1 MNWRKIIFLSLAVA
15 LAGVIL
21 LAGIARWSDSS
32 SGEKQSSYAADS
44 SQLAGPVSEEVLA
57 RGEYLAKLGDCGA
70 CHSTAG
76 QPEFSGGLKMALP
89 IGAIYTTNI
98 TPDKTY
104 GIGRFSLADF
114 DRALR
119 FGVANGHS
127 LYPAMPYPSY
137 AIIKREDVAALYA
150 YFKFGV
156 APAAVPNK
164 KSDILFP
171 LSMRWPLTYWRL
183 VFAPKPKPFD
193 ASTFADAA
201 IAQGAYFVEGLGHCG
216 ECHTPRGLAL
226 QVKAQRGGDGNEFL
240 SGAAVENWYAP
251 SLRSGGSDTIGEW
264 SESQVAR
271 FLQTGVNHSG
281 IAFGSMSDVIVN
293 STQYL
298 STEDAEATAKYLK
311 TLQSPVATNRARFA
325 YDERTD
331 RKLASGDATERGALL
346 YLDNCAACHRPDGRG
361 YEGVF
366 PGLAGNPVVEAENP
380 LSLVSVVLLGSRTSR
395 TPATPAQFSMPA
407 FAWRLTDQDAAD
419 IVSFIRGS
427 WGNDATPIEAP
438 TVAALRSSSVPRAV
452 SRLHGATCA
461 PVSRPLGS
469 GPRSAGSACTGA
481 GGR

>member
-1 MNWRKIIFLSLAVA
+1 VKWRKIIFLSLAVA
-15 LAGVIL
+15 LAGVVL

-32 SGEKQSSYAADS
+32 AGEKESFYAADS
-44 SQLAGPVSEEVLA
+44 FKLAGPVSQEMLA

-76 QPEFSGGLKMALP
+76 RPAFSGGLKMALP

-114 DRALR
+114 DQALR

-164 KSDILFP
+164 PSDILFP

-183 VFAPKPKPFD
+183 VFAPRPKPFD
-193 ASTFADAA
+193 ASTFADAT
-201 IAQGAYFVEGLGHCG
+201 IARGAYFVEGLGHCG

-226 QVKAQRGGDGNEFL
+226 QVKAQRGRDGNEFL
-240 SGAAVENWYAP
+240 SGAPVENWYAP
-251 SLRSGGSDTIGEW
+251 SLRSGGPDTIGQW
-264 SESQVAR
+264 SESQTAR

-298 STEDAEATAKYLK
+298 TTEDAVASAKYLK
-311 TLQSPVATNRARFA
+311 TLQAPLTRDRVQFA
-325 YDERTD
+325 YNERTD
-331 RKLASGDATERGALL
+331 RKLASGDATDRGALL

-366 PGLAGNPVVEAENP
+366 PSLAGNPVVEADNP
-380 LSLVSVVLLGSRTSR
+380 LSLVSVVLLGSKTSR
-395 TPATPAQFSMPA
+395 TPATPAQFTMPA

-419 IVSFIRGS
+419 IVSFIRSS

-438 TVAALRSSSVPRAV
+438 TVAALRP
-452 SRLHGATCA
+452 
-461 PVSRPLGS
+461 S
-469 GPRSAGSACTGA
+469 GQ
-481 GGR
+481 

>member
-1 MNWRKIIFLSLAVA
+1 VSWRKAIFLSLAVA

-21 LAGIARWSDSS
+21 LAGLALWSDSS
-32 SGEKQSSYAADS
+32 AGEKESFYAADS
-44 SQLAGPVSEEVLA
+44 SRLAGAVGKEMLA

-76 QPEFSGGLKMALP
+76 RPPFSGGLKMALP

-98 TPDKTY
+98 TPDKTD

-119 FGVANGHS
+119 FGVSNGHS

-164 KSDILFP
+164 RSDILFP

-193 ASTFADAA
+193 ASSFADAT

-226 QVKAQRGGDGNEFL
+226 QVKAQRSGDGNLFL
-240 SGAAVENWYAP
+240 SGVPVENWYAP
-251 SLRSGGSDTIGEW
+251 SLRSGGPDTIGAR
-264 SESQVAR
+264 SDSQIAG

-281 IAFGSMSDVIVN
+281 IAFGSMSDVIIN

-298 STEDAEATAKYLK
+298 TPEDAAATAKYLK
-311 TLQSPVATNRARFA
+311 TLQGPIRADHVQFA
-325 YDERTD
+325 YNELTD
-331 RKLASGDATERGALL
+331 RKLASGDATDRGALL

-361 YEGVF
+361 YEGVS
-366 PGLAGNPVVEAENP
+366 PSLAGNPVVEAENP
-380 LSLVSVVLLGSRTSR
+380 LSLVSVVLLGSKTSR
-395 TPATPAQFSMPA
+395 TQATPAQFSMPA

-419 IVSFIRGS
+419 IVSFIRSS

-438 TVAALRSSSVPRAV
+438 TVAALHS
-452 SRLHGATCA
+452 T
-461 PVSRPLGS
+461 RPAS
-469 GPRSAGSACTGA
+469 N
-481 GGR
+481 